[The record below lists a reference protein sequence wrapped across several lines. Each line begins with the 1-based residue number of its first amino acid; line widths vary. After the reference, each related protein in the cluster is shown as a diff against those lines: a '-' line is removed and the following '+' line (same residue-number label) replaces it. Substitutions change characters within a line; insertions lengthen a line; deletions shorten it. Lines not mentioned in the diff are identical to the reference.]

1 MMVIFRG
8 QKNKRLLKLFV
19 SSAQN
24 KNVEEFWDFNVTFNF
39 SRLVFF
45 VFKYIKISGIRKI

>member
-1 MMVIFRG
+1 MMGIFRG

-24 KNVEEFWDFNVTFNF
+24 EKVEEFWDFNVTFNF